1 MKIVYSVFFGSFDVL
16 FLLTF
21 TTQFVCA
28 QSPYYMRGLLAGYS
42 IFLHLVSIVLGT
54 ALFRLIDMLC
64 KSTEYNEII
73 QWSVAAGIGLVGFT
87 LHCVLA
93 HKYKRRVRD
102 EEYDPHRVIEEVY
115 DRYLSHVH

>member
-1 MKIVYSVFFGSFDVL
+1 ML

-21 TTQFVCA
+21 ITQFVCA

-42 IFLHLVSIVLGT
+42 IFLHLVSIGLGM
-54 ALFRLIDMLC
+54 ALFKLIDMLC
-64 KSTEYNEII
+64 KSTEYNDII

-87 LHCVLA
+87 LHCVVA